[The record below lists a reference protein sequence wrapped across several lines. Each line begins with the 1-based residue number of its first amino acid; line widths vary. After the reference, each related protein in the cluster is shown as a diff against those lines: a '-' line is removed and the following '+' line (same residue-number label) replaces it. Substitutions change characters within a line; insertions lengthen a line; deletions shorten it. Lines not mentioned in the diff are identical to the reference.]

1 MPSLP
6 GRRREAAPT
15 AGTAGAASRR
25 RTTPTSSTGGRTTPK
40 GTTAGRPAPSTG
52 RYTPPTPKL
61 EKPSP
66 LWVPVLMFALLI
78 AGATMIVLNYL
89 GVLPTA
95 SGEASNWWLLGGLGL
110 ISLGFVTATQYR

>member
-6 GRRREAAPT
+6 GRRKEPAPT
-15 AGTAGAASRR
+15 AGPSGAATR
-25 RTTPTSSTGGRTTPK
+25 RTGSSGRTTPK
-40 GTTAGRPAPSTG
+40 GTAPGRPAPSTG
-52 RYTPPTPKL
+52 RYTPPSPKL

-66 LWVPVLMFALLI
+66 MWVPVLMFGLLL
-78 AGATMIVLNYL
+78 AGALMIVLNYL

>member
-1 MPSLP
+1 MPRLP
-6 GRRREAAPT
+6 GRRKESAPAAGPS
-15 AGTAGAASRR
+15 GPSGAAARR
-25 RTTPTSSTGGRTTPK
+25 STSSGRTTPK
-40 GTTAGRPAPSTG
+40 GTSPGKPAPSTG
-52 RYTPPTPKL
+52 RYTPPAPKL

-66 LWVPVLMFALLI
+66 MWVPVLMFALLG
-78 AGATMIVLNYL
+78 AGALMIVLNYL